1 MSISLGDITFVGMNT
16 NGTDWFAFAA
26 LNNIAGGSVI
36 YFTDNELPNSNS
48 TSFNGTNS
56 VSDVGETFM
65 KWVAPAGGVA
75 AGTVIRIDVPGT
87 YVANGSLTTTTGT
100 TTFIPFNGTGSA
112 NADKNSGMSA
122 TQETIYA
129 YTAASDATIATPV
142 THLAYI
148 SVGNAPDPIPTS
160 LPSSYAITV
169 SDGSDS
175 AYYSGVHSGYPNITD
190 YAALIGNVA
199 SNWTKGAGETTA
211 ATLNASAFV
220 ATPPG
225 SLSVSD
231 VSVTEGNSGTK
242 VMTFTVTLSSA
253 NVQSVTVDYATQDNT
268 ATAGS
273 DYAAASG
280 TLTFAPGDLTK
291 TVSITINGDTDLE
304 SNETFK
310 LHLSNP
316 TVATIGSADGT
327 GTITNDDLTLQGDDH
342 YTITS
347 GQTLS
352 TSGTPVTWDESVAA
366 TAGGV
371 VLSNAGTIESTG
383 ATAIDAPASAPASGS
398 SSFALT
404 NTGTVTG
411 ASNGIHV
418 ASGLNGG
425 TFSVD
430 NSGTINGTA
439 TRAIDVAS
447 FSGAETVSVTN
458 ETGGVIH
465 SANDAIRVTGTGTF
479 TGTISI
485 DNSGTI
491 AALGSGQGVDLTDIV
506 ATEAGHITVTNHAG
520 ATISAADNDGLRA
533 GAYALIENYGSILA
547 SNVPGNVTAD
557 GIDGQSNQ
565 GIVINNHAGAVIDGA
580 RHGVT
585 GNFPM
590 QIDNAGTITGHAG
603 SGLNMDTPGDTV
615 MTIVN
620 EATGVITGT
629 TVEGRDGD
637 GIDVDGQV
645 NITNY
650 GTVQTFGHSDGETN
664 EGLAIGGGIV
674 TNYGTIYS
682 DERGI
687 RADDSNLG
695 NAFAGTTII
704 NHGTITGNT
713 LEAISITDFQGDTI
727 TNDGTI
733 NGDIITGSG
742 DDTVTNTG
750 TINGTIHTGSG
761 NDAIIGGA
769 GNNAFDG
776 GAGNDTV
783 NGGAG
788 DDTAVFGGNI
798 ADSTITRVGTTFT
811 VTGTDGTDTITNVEH
826 FQFANGTVD
835 ALSINDAP
843 VIGSNGGDVTAAVS
857 VAENTAAVT
866 TVQATDANSDGVTYS
881 ITGGA
886 DAALFQINAATGA
899 LSFKQAPNFEIK
911 ADAGHDN
918 VYDVT
923 VSASDGTLSDTQ
935 AIAVTVTD
943 VADTHSSKAAY
954 LLSSNSDVSIQA
966 IITTGDATSKVGGGT
981 YLFGGIPD
989 GLGMFDNGDG
999 TVTVLV
1005 NQEIGNTLGTVRA
1018 DGAKGAYVSELVI
1031 DKTTLEVISG
1041 QDAIQTLKV
1050 WDAVNHQYVVS
1061 TAALSR
1067 FCSADLPAQSALY
1080 NANDGL
1086 GSQAK
1091 IFFTGEESGAE
1102 GKQLGVVITGSEAG
1116 TAYELP
1122 WLGKFSHEN
1131 AVANAYA
1138 QDKTIILGTD
1148 DAGGGKGQVY
1158 VYVGTKT
1165 SSGTEVDKAGL
1176 TNGVLYGFAVTGLAQ
1191 ETATT
1196 NLQNAT
1202 FTLAALGDV
1211 SGKTGAQLET
1221 DSTAAGV
1228 TQFLRPEDIA
1238 WDPSNAAR
1246 GYFVVTDNVNP
1257 NGTATTPTV
1266 YHSRLY
1272 QFTFTDI
1279 THPELGGKITA
1290 VLDGTEGQVMF
1301 DNITVDAQGL
1311 VTLCEDPGNNVR
1323 VGRVWQ
1329 YNPTTDHLT
1338 ELAHHDP
1345 ALFLQNTDPLQPGY
1359 TPNPATFLTQDEE
1372 SSGVLDVTSTFG
1384 DAHHKAFLIDT
1395 QNHAVATGSNAATLV
1410 EGGQLQLIT
1419 QYYNDAP
1426 VIGSNGG
1433 DVTAAVS
1440 VAENTAAVTTVQA
1453 TDANSDGV
1461 TYSITGGADAALF
1474 QINAATGALSFK
1486 QAPNFEI
1493 KADAGH
1499 DNVYDVTVSASD
1511 GTLSDTQA
1519 IAVTVTDV
1527 ADTHSSKAAY
1537 LLSSNSDVS
1546 IQAIITTGDA
1556 TSKVGGGTYLFG
1568 GIPDGLGMF
1577 DNGDGTVTVLVNQE
1591 IGNTLG
1597 TVRADGA
1604 KGAYVSELV
1613 IDKTTLEVI
1622 SGQDAIQTLK
1632 VWDAVNHQYVV
1643 STAALSR
1650 FCSADLPAQSAL
1662 YNANDGLGSQA
1673 KIFFTG
1679 EESGAEG
1686 KQLGVVITGSEA
1698 GTAYELP
1705 WLGKFSH
1712 ENAVANAYAQDKTII
1727 LGTDDAGGGKGQ
1739 VYVYV
1744 GTKTSSGTE
1753 VDKAGLTN
1761 GVLYGFAVTG
1771 LAQET
1776 ATTNLQNAT
1785 FTLAALGDVS
1795 GKTGAQL
1802 ETDSTA
1808 AGVTQFLRPEDI
1820 AWDPSNAARGYFV
1833 VTDNVNPNGT
1843 ATTPTVY
1850 HSRLYQFTFTDIT
1863 HPELGGKI
1871 TAVLDGTEGQVMFDN
1886 ITVDAQGLVTLC
1898 EDPGNNVRVG
1908 RVWQYNPTTDH
1919 LTELAHH
1926 DPALFLQNT
1935 DPLQPGYTPNPAT
1948 FLTQDEE
1955 SSGVLDVTSTF
1966 GDAHH
1971 KAFLIDTQNHAVAT
1985 GSNAATLVEGGQL
1998 QLITQYYNDAPVLTG
2013 AKATL
2018 AHGTEDTAY
2027 TVSLAQLLAG
2037 FTDTNNDIIAV
2048 SGLSAD
2054 HGTVTD
2060 NGNGTYTIT
2069 PTANYNGSATLS
2081 YSVIDGQ
2088 GGQVAASLG
2097 YVIDEVVDTFT
2108 GTSGNDTLIGT
2119 IGADI
2124 LIGLAGN
2131 DRLNGGA
2138 GSDTASYAGASAG
2151 VTVDLRISSGQSTGG
2166 AGTDTLVSI
2175 ENLTGSSFSDKL
2187 TGNEGA
2193 NTLDGGSGNDKLYGF
2208 TGNDHL
2214 LGGAGDDTLDGGTGA
2229 DTMEGGIGKDAY
2241 YVDNSGDVV
2250 IESNPSGG
2258 TDTVYSSVS
2267 FTLSANVENLTLTS
2281 GSATVGTGNA
2291 LANTLQSSD
2300 IASTLWGL
2308 AGNDVL
2314 RGGAGADH
2322 LYGGAGKDVLTGGAG
2337 ADTFV
2342 FDVFETSANRDT
2354 ITDFVSGSDKIVL
2367 SVSAFGGLASYGL
2380 GTLDAG
2386 ELAFG
2391 TAANVPGQHLIY
2403 NPLNGA
2409 LFYDADGYGG
2419 AAQVQIALLSGH
2431 PGLVA
2436 SDIVLI

>member
-1426 VIGSNGG
+1426 V
-1433 DVTAAVS
+1433 
-1440 VAENTAAVTTVQA
+1440 
-1453 TDANSDGV
+1453 
-1461 TYSITGGADAALF
+1461 
-1474 QINAATGALSFK
+1474 
-1486 QAPNFEI
+1486 
-1493 KADAGH
+1493 
-1499 DNVYDVTVSASD
+1499 
-1511 GTLSDTQA
+1511 
-1519 IAVTVTDV
+1519 
-1527 ADTHSSKAAY
+1527 
-1537 LLSSNSDVS
+1537 
-1546 IQAIITTGDA
+1546 
-1556 TSKVGGGTYLFG
+1556 
-1568 GIPDGLGMF
+1568 
-1577 DNGDGTVTVLVNQE
+1577 
-1591 IGNTLG
+1591 
-1597 TVRADGA
+1597 
-1604 KGAYVSELV
+1604 
-1613 IDKTTLEVI
+1613 
-1622 SGQDAIQTLK
+1622 
-1632 VWDAVNHQYVV
+1632 
-1643 STAALSR
+1643 
-1650 FCSADLPAQSAL
+1650 
-1662 YNANDGLGSQA
+1662 
-1673 KIFFTG
+1673 
-1679 EESGAEG
+1679 
-1686 KQLGVVITGSEA
+1686 
-1698 GTAYELP
+1698 
-1705 WLGKFSH
+1705 
-1712 ENAVANAYAQDKTII
+1712 
-1727 LGTDDAGGGKGQ
+1727 
-1739 VYVYV
+1739 
-1744 GTKTSSGTE
+1744 
-1753 VDKAGLTN
+1753 
-1761 GVLYGFAVTG
+1761 
-1771 LAQET
+1771 
-1776 ATTNLQNAT
+1776 
-1785 FTLAALGDVS
+1785 
-1795 GKTGAQL
+1795 
-1802 ETDSTA
+1802 
-1808 AGVTQFLRPEDI
+1808 
-1820 AWDPSNAARGYFV
+1820 
-1833 VTDNVNPNGT
+1833 
-1843 ATTPTVY
+1843 
-1850 HSRLYQFTFTDIT
+1850 
-1863 HPELGGKI
+1863 
-1871 TAVLDGTEGQVMFDN
+1871 
-1886 ITVDAQGLVTLC
+1886 
-1898 EDPGNNVRVG
+1898 
-1908 RVWQYNPTTDH
+1908 
-1919 LTELAHH
+1919 
-1926 DPALFLQNT
+1926 
-1935 DPLQPGYTPNPAT
+1935 
-1948 FLTQDEE
+1948 
-1955 SSGVLDVTSTF
+1955 
-1966 GDAHH
+1966 
-1971 KAFLIDTQNHAVAT
+1971 
-1985 GSNAATLVEGGQL
+1985 
-1998 QLITQYYNDAPVLTG
+1998 LTG